1 MKFSIII
8 PVYNVE
14 KYIERCLLSILKQ
27 DYSDYEIIVVDD
39 GSKDRSG
46 AICDKFAQKYE
57 NITVIHIPNSGVS
70 NARNTALAK
79 ARGEYVWFIDSDDYI
94 ETNALEI
101 IESHIEKYDN
111 MDLLIFDAI
120 VVNEEGRELGRI
132 TCNLPCGQS
141 MKFETHK
148 NFVFA
153 NTSLWNRIYRTEII
167 RNNQLLFEHNITI
180 AEDLLFNYKYLLE
193 CQNVY
198 YEKDALYYY
207 LQRKNSAMSGAGKN
221 KDVLKVFESLIF
233 YYKENSKYTLYKNE
247 IEYLA
252 IYHYFVV
259 TSVRM
264 IRCGIAKEE
273 CMTIPRWFA
282 ENEIQLSLAN
292 FNVRKMAPKH
302 ILVFLLLK
310 LRAYKIITM
319 LFSKF

>member
-14 KYIERCLLSILKQ
+14 KYIERCLLSILSQ

-46 AICDKFAQKYE
+46 EICDRFAQKYD
-57 NITVIHIPNSGVS
+57 NINVVHIPNGGVS
-70 NARNTALAK
+70 NARNTALMRV
-79 ARGEYVWFIDSDDYI
+79 RGEYVWFIDSDDYI
-94 ETNALEI
+94 ESNALKI
-101 IESHIEKYDN
+101 IESYIEKHDD
-111 MDLLIFDAI
+111 MDLLIFDAN
-120 VVNEEGRELGRI
+120 VVDEEGRNTGEI
-132 TCNLPCGQS
+132 TCDLPCGQS
-141 MKFETHK
+141 MRFETHK
-148 NFVFA
+148 DFVFV
-153 NTSLWNRIYRTEII
+153 NTSLWNRIYRTEVI
-167 RNNQLLFEHNITI
+167 RNNQLLFEQNITI

-207 LQRKNSAMSGAGKN
+207 IQRRNSAMSGAGKN
-221 KDVLKVFESLIF
+221 KDVQKVFERLIL
-233 YYKENSKYTLYKNE
+233 YYRENGKYIHYRDE

-273 CMTIPRWFA
+273 CITIPRWFA
-282 ENEIQLSLAN
+282 ENQIRLSLRN
-292 FNVRKMAPKH
+292 VYVRKMAFKH
-302 ILVFLLLK
+302 IVVFLLLK
-310 LRAYKIITM
+310 VKAYKIISM

>member
-14 KYIERCLLSILKQ
+14 KYIEKCILSILKQ
-27 DYSDYEIIVVDD
+27 SCSDYEIIIVDD

-46 AICDKFAQKYE
+46 EICDRYAQGYD
-57 NITVIHIPNSGVS
+57 NITVIHMPNGGVS
-70 NARNTALAK
+70 NARNTALARV
-79 ARGEYVWFIDSDDYI
+79 RGDYIWFIDSDDYI

-101 IESHIEKYDN
+101 IKSHIEKHSN

-120 VVNEEGRELGRI
+120 VVDEQGKELGKI
-132 TCNLPCGQS
+132 SSDLPCGQS
-141 MKFETHK
+141 LEFESCRDFIH
-148 NFVFA
+148 V
-153 NTSLWNRIYRTEII
+153 NTSLWNRIYRTEVI
-167 RNNQLLFEHNITI
+167 RNKKFLFEQNITI

-207 LQRKNSAMSGAGKN
+207 VQRKNSAMSGAGKN
-221 KDVLKVFESLIF
+221 KDVQKVFERLIS
-233 YYKENSKYTLYKNE
+233 YYKENGKYLHYRDE

-252 IYHYFVV
+252 IYHYFIV

-264 IRCGIAKEE
+264 IRCGFAKKE
-273 CMTIPRWFA
+273 CITIPRWFA
-282 ENEIQLSLAN
+282 ENQIRLSLR
-292 FNVRKMAPKH
+292 NVYVRRMAPKH
-302 ILVFLLLK
+302 ILVFILLK
-310 LRAYKIITM
+310 LRAYRIIAM